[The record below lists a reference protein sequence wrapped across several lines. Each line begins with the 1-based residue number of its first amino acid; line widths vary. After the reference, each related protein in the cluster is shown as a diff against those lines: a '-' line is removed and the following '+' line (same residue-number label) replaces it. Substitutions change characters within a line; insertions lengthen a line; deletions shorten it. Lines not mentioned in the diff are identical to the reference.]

1 MGIIQGTVTDSS
13 LRTGRTAF
21 VRCLTRKELTVKPR
35 FLQTRRIWVV
45 SVSSKMCQATA
56 GGDCVL
62 VLVMTGPSS
71 APHFTRRSGLR
82 RFGRDAPQR
91 KPRRGGRMFD
101 LRQAGQVGPP
111 SAQEFGQPADPVK
124 VGVAQ
129 EHPLRLGA
137 LRRHSPQAYANEF
150 RSEEHTSE
158 LQSRFGI

>member
-13 LRTGRTAF
+13 LRNGRTAF

-56 GGDCVL
+56 SGDCVL

-82 RFGRDAPQR
+82 SLGRTRRSESHEGGDGCLICG
-91 KPRRGGRMFD
+91 RRGRG
-101 LRQAGQVGPP
+101 GP
-111 SAQEFGQPADPVK
+111 
-124 VGVAQ
+124 
-129 EHPLRLGA
+129 
-137 LRRHSPQAYANEF
+137 LRRHSPKAYANEF
-150 RSEEHTSE
+150 A
-158 LQSRFGI
+158 